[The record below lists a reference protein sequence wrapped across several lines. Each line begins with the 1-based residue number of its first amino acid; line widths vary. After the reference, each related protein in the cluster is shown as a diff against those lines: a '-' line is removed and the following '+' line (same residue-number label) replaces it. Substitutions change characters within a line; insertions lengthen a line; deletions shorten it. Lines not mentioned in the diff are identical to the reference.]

1 MALPDHIASNPSS
14 GLAFRKLDA
23 LNRQYRETSE
33 RMDSIVEP
41 STRENRDLHP
51 DEERAF
57 AEAERLLG
65 EIRADIDRLEE
76 LRKASILPRQTRDAP
91 RIVSGGADGPGEARG
106 RGAADGPTLA
116 REQRM
121 ADWGAER
128 LQRSDY
134 SPEEAEHFSL
144 GRMVRGMVTG
154 NWRDAEVERR
164 ALGEGTTG
172 AGGAL
177 TPEVLSLQVIDRIR
191 AATRVLEAGA
201 LTVPLE
207 SDQHS
212 IPRLAGGVTG
222 TWKIENMPVDEQ
234 NPTFQRVTFAPKTLA
249 VLVKLS
255 YELFEDMTSSSADLI
270 TNELVQGLSVTIDKE
285 ALAGTG
291 ALGGPTGLR
300 NYAGIDVQSLGVN
313 GAALTDWG
321 PLVDGVSAVQAR
333 NIDPNALLYAPRT
346 GKSLAKLKDT
356 TNQPLQPPRLLD
368 GIRQLST
375 SQISTTI
382 TQGTSGDCSEIY
394 AGRWSDLLIGF
405 RPAFGV
411 RVVQARERF
420 IDNLQI
426 GLVAWARMDVQLAHT
441 ESFTVVTGVR
451 P

>member
-1 MALPDHIASNPSS
+1 MALPDQIASNPGSRVAN
-14 GLAFRKLDA
+14 LKLDA

-57 AEAERLLG
+57 GEAERRLA

-76 LRKASILPRQTRDAP
+76 LRKVLPRQTRDVP
-91 RIVSGGADGPGEARG
+91 RIVSGGADGETRVRG
-106 RGAADGPTLA
+106 GAAGPTLA

-128 LQRSDY
+128 VQRSDY

-154 NWRDAEVERR
+154 NWRDAEIERR
-164 ALGEGTTG
+164 ALSEGTTG

-177 TPEVLSLQVIDRIR
+177 TPEALSLQVIDRIR
-191 AATRVLEAGA
+191 TATRVLEAGA

-222 TWKIENMPVDEQ
+222 TWKTENMPVGEE

-255 YELFEDMTSSSADLI
+255 YELFEDMSATGADLI
-270 TNELVQGLSVTIDKE
+270 TNELVQGLSVTLDKE
-285 ALAGTG
+285 ALVGTG

-313 GAALTDWG
+313 GAPLTDWG
-321 PLVDGVSAVQAR
+321 PLVDGVAAVQAR
-333 NIDPNALLYAPRT
+333 NIDPNAILYAPRT

-375 SQISTTI
+375 NQISTSI

-394 AGRWSDLLIGF
+394 VGRWSDLLIGF

-420 IDNLQI
+420 IDSLQV